1 MAPCAARATPDGRPD
16 GAPLTPGASALEPER
31 RRRERRINARVADL
45 TIPEMRRLLVTTLL
59 STIVIV
65 LFLYMVR
72 RVIVAGVLGVIIA
85 VYIRP
90 LYQRLVAL
98 TGRRAPAALLTLLA
112 VVIPVLAALA
122 YSYAEII
129 DLAAYVDDHREVISG
144 QVADAVHRVPFME
157 SANVGGSVRTWV
169 LATSGYGARVPAIIR
184 GAIVGF
190 SIAATVFFFT
200 TFYILVDGESLTD
213 WIRAKIPPRYAE
225 LRAALETSVTGVLYG
240 AIYSTLVTQTLKSVV
255 ILVLNLIFGV
265 PLAAVLAIISFIIGF
280 FPIVGSWSVYVPVAL
295 WLLVF
300 RGAAVPAIVM
310 VLVGFF
316 GNTLF
321 ISMYLRPKLAA
332 DRSRVLNFYW
342 MLVALVTGVYTF
354 GLAGI
359 LIGPI
364 LIGMLKAIIDTVS
377 ATTGW
382 RVLDEGD
389 DDDAF
394 TGATT

>member
-1 MAPCAARATPDGRPD
+1 MSGSAAP
-16 GAPLTPGASALEPER
+16 LEPER
-31 RRRERRINARVADL
+31 RRRERRANERVADL

-59 STIVIV
+59 SSIVIL
-65 LFLYMVR
+65 LFVYMVR
-72 RVIVAGVLGVIIA
+72 HVIVAGVLGVIIA
-85 VYIRP
+85 VYMRP
-90 LYQRLVAL
+90 LYLRLLPLVR
-98 TGRRAPAALLTLLA
+98 RRAPAAMLTILA

-122 YSYAEII
+122 YSYAELS
-129 DLAAYVDDHREVISG
+129 DLAFYVDANRDEIAARIAE
-144 QVADAVHRVPFME
+144 AVHRVPFME
-157 SANVGGSVRTWV
+157 TANVGASIKAWV
-169 LATSGYGARVPAIIR
+169 LATSAYGSRLPGLIR
-184 GAIVGF
+184 SALVGF
-190 SIAATVFFFT
+190 SVAATIFVFT
-200 TFYILVDGESLTD
+200 AFYVLMDADVLGR
-213 WIRAKIPPRYAE
+213 WIRGKIPPRYAE
-225 LRAALETSVTGVLYG
+225 LRAALETSVRGVLYG
-240 AIYSTLVTQTLKSVV
+240 AIYSTLLTQTLKSIV

-265 PLAAVLAIISFIIGF
+265 PLAAVLAVISFIIGF

-332 DRSRVLNFYW
+332 ERSRVLNFYW

-377 ATTGW
+377 ATKGW
-382 RVLDEGD
+382 RVLDES
-389 DDDAF
+389 DADESI
-394 TGATT
+394 TGATA

>member
-1 MAPCAARATPDGRPD
+1 M
-16 GAPLTPGASALEPER
+16 PLLEPER
-31 RRRERRINARVADL
+31 RRRERRVNALVADL

-59 STIVIV
+59 SSIVVV

-85 VYIRP
+85 IYIRP
-90 LYQRLVAL
+90 LYSRLL
-98 TGRRAPAALLTLLA
+98 RSTGRRAPAALLTIALLI
-112 VVIPVLAALA
+112 VPVLAALV
-122 YSYAEII
+122 YSYIEMRE
-129 DLAAYVDDHREVISG
+129 LAGYVEDHRTAIAAQLIEAI
-144 QVADAVHRVPFME
+144 HRVPFLE
-157 SANVGGSVRTWV
+157 NTDVRASVQAWL
-169 LATSGYGARVPAIIR
+169 LATSGYGSRLPGLVRHAM
-184 GAIVGF
+184 VGF
-190 SIAATVFFFT
+190 SIAATIFLFT
-200 TFYILVDGESLTD
+200 TFYILIDGEGLAA
-213 WIRAKIPPRYAE
+213 WIRGTIPPRYAE
-225 LRAALETSVTGVLYG
+225 LRSALDTSVRGVLYG
-240 AIYSTLVTQTLKSVV
+240 AIYSTLVTQTIKSVV

-280 FPIVGSWSVYVPVAL
+280 FPIVGSWSVYVPIAL

-300 RGAAVPAIVM
+300 RGATVPAIVM

-377 ATTGW
+377 AGTGW

-389 DDDAF
+389 SEDAVV
-394 TGATT
+394 GAGT

>member
-1 MAPCAARATPDGRPD
+1 MNGSP
-16 GAPLTPGASALEPER
+16 PLLEPER
-31 RRRERRINARVADL
+31 RRRERRVNARVADL

-59 STIVIV
+59 SSIVIL

-85 VYIRP
+85 VYLRP
-90 LYQRLVAL
+90 LYLRLLRL
-98 TGRRAPAALLTLLA
+98 TRRRAPAALLTIVA
-112 VVIPVLAALA
+112 VVVPILAALA
-122 YSYAEII
+122 YSYAELSE
-129 DLAAYVDDHREVISG
+129 LARYVDTNRESIAARVT
-144 QVADAVHRVPFME
+144 DAVRTIPFME
-157 SANVGGSVRTWV
+157 DANVGASIRSWV
-169 LATSGYGARVPAIIR
+169 LATSAYGARLPGLIR

-190 SIAATVFFFT
+190 SIAATVFVFT
-200 TFYILVDGESLTD
+200 AFYILMDADVLANWMRS
-213 WIRAKIPPRYAE
+213 KIPPRYAE
-225 LRAALETSVTGVLYG
+225 LRVALETSVSGVLYG
-240 AIYSTLVTQTLKSVV
+240 AIYSTLVTQTLKSVL
-255 ILVLNLIFGV
+255 ILAMNLVFGV
-265 PLAAVLAIISFIIGF
+265 PLAAVLAILSFIIGF
-280 FPIVGSWSVYVPVAL
+280 FPIVGSWSVYVPTAL

-300 RGAAVPAIVM
+300 RGATVPAIVM
-310 VLVGFF
+310 LLVGFL

-377 ATTGW
+377 ATKGW
-382 RVLDEGD
+382 RVLDES
-389 DDDAF
+389 DADEPVA
-394 TGATT
+394 GATA

>member
-1 MAPCAARATPDGRPD
+1 MTP
-16 GAPLTPGASALEPER
+16 TPSLEPER
-31 RRRERRINARVADL
+31 RRRERRVNERVADL

-59 STIVIV
+59 SSIVIL

-72 RVIVAGVLGVIIA
+72 HVIVAGVLGAIIA
-85 VYIRP
+85 VYVRP
-90 LYQRLVAL
+90 LYLRLLPV
-98 TGRRAPAALLTLLA
+98 TKRPAPAAMLTIAA
-112 VVIPVLAALA
+112 VIVPILAALV
-122 YSYAEII
+122 YSYAELSE
-129 DLAAYVDDHREVISG
+129 LARYVDVNRDAIAA
-144 QVADAVHRVPFME
+144 QVAEAVHRIPFME
-157 SANVGGSVRTWV
+157 GANVGESIRTWV
-169 LATSGYGARVPAIIR
+169 IATSAYGSRLPGLIR
-184 GAIVGF
+184 GALVGF
-190 SIAATVFFFT
+190 SIAATIFIFT
-200 TFYILVDGESLTD
+200 AFYILMDADVLAAWVRS
-213 WIRAKIPPRYAE
+213 KIPPRYAE
-225 LRAALETSVTGVLYG
+225 LRVALESSVSGVLYG

-255 ILVLNLIFGV
+255 ILAMNLVFGV

-310 VLVGFF
+310 VLVGFL

-377 ATTGW
+377 ATKGW
-382 RVLDEGD
+382 RVLDESD
-389 DDDAF
+389 ADDAVA
-394 TGATT
+394 GATA

>member
-1 MAPCAARATPDGRPD
+1 VT
-16 GAPLTPGASALEPER
+16 GAPLLEPER
-31 RRRERRINARVADL
+31 RRRERRLNERVADL

-59 STIVIV
+59 SSIVIL

-72 RVIVAGVLGVIIA
+72 RVIVAGVLGAIIA
-85 VYIRP
+85 IYVRP
-90 LYQRLVAL
+90 LYLQLLRSTRSRAAAAVL
-98 TGRRAPAALLTLLA
+98 TIAA
-112 VVIPVLAALA
+112 VIVPILAALV
-122 YSYAEII
+122 YSYAELSE
-129 DLAAYVDDHREVISG
+129 LARYVDVNREAIAA
-144 QVADAVHRVPFME
+144 QIAEAVHRIPFME
-157 SANVGGSVRTWV
+157 NADVGASIRTWV
-169 LATSGYGARVPAIIR
+169 LATSAYGSRLPGLVR
-184 GAIVGF
+184 GALVGF
-190 SIAATVFFFT
+190 SIAATIFIFT
-200 TFYILVDGESLTD
+200 AFYVLMDADILGAWLRS
-213 WIRAKIPPRYAE
+213 KIPPRYAE
-225 LRAALETSVTGVLYG
+225 LRVALETSVRGVLYG

-255 ILVLNLIFGV
+255 ILAMNLVFGV
-265 PLAAVLAIISFIIGF
+265 PLAAVLAVISFIIGF

-300 RGAAVPAIVM
+300 RGATVPAIVM
-310 VLVGFF
+310 VLVGFL

-377 ATTGW
+377 ATKGW
-382 RVLDEGD
+382 RVLEESDA
-389 DDDAF
+389 DDAV
-394 TGATT
+394 TGATA

>member
-1 MAPCAARATPDGRPD
+1 VIDSPTP
-16 GAPLTPGASALEPER
+16 LEPER

-59 STIVIV
+59 SSIVVV

-72 RVIVAGVLGVIIA
+72 RVIVAGVLGAIIG
-85 VYIRP
+85 VYVRP
-90 LYQRLVAL
+90 FYAWIL
-98 TGRRAPAALLTLLA
+98 RAASNRATAALLTILA
-112 VVIPVLAALA
+112 VVVPVLAALA
-122 YSYAEII
+122 YSYAEISE
-129 DLAAYVDDHREVISG
+129 LAGYVDAHRDAIAA
-144 QVADAVHRVPFME
+144 QVADAVHRIPFME
-157 SANVGGSVRTWV
+157 NANVSVSIRNWV
-169 LATSGYGARVPAIIR
+169 IATSNYGARLPGLIR
-184 GAIVGF
+184 GAIAGF
-190 SIAATVFFFT
+190 SVAATVFIFT
-200 TFYILVDGESLTD
+200 AFYVLVDGPALAV
-213 WIRAKIPPRYAE
+213 WIRGRIPPRYAE
-225 LRAALETSVTGVLYG
+225 LRAALETSVSGVLYG

-255 ILVLNLIFGV
+255 ILALNLIFGV

-300 RGAAVPAIVM
+300 RGETVPAIVM
-310 VLVGFF
+310 LVVGFF
-316 GNTLF
+316 GNTLL

-377 ATTGW
+377 ATKGW
-382 RVLDEGD
+382 RVLDES
-389 DDDAF
+389 DADESVA
-394 TGATT
+394 GAAT

>member
-1 MAPCAARATPDGRPD
+1 MP
-16 GAPLTPGASALEPER
+16 LEPER

-59 STIVIV
+59 SSIVVV

-72 RVIVAGVLGVIIA
+72 RVIVAGVLGAIIG
-85 VYIRP
+85 VYVRP
-90 LYQRLVAL
+90 LYAWILRGVSS
-98 TGRRAPAALLTLLA
+98 RAAAALLTILA
-112 VVIPVLAALA
+112 VIVPVLAALA
-122 YSYAEII
+122 YSYGEISE
-129 DLAAYVDDHREVISG
+129 LASYVDAHRDAIAA
-144 QVADAVHRVPFME
+144 QVADAVHRIPFME
-157 SANVGGSVRTWV
+157 NANVSASIRNWV
-169 LATSGYGARVPAIIR
+169 IATSDYGARLPGLIR
-184 GAIVGF
+184 GAIAGF
-190 SIAATVFFFT
+190 SVAATVFIFT
-200 TFYILVDGESLTD
+200 AFYVLVDGPALAH
-213 WIRAKIPPRYAE
+213 WIRGRIPPRYAE
-225 LRAALETSVTGVLYG
+225 LRAALETSVSGVLYG

-300 RGAAVPAIVM
+300 RGATVPAIVM
-310 VLVGFF
+310 LVVGFF
-316 GNTLF
+316 GNTLL

-377 ATTGW
+377 ETKGW
-382 RVLDEGD
+382 RVLDES
-389 DDDAF
+389 DADESAM
-394 TGATT
+394 GAAT

>member
-1 MAPCAARATPDGRPD
+1 MI
-16 GAPLTPGASALEPER
+16 GAPLLEPER
-31 RRRERRINARVADL
+31 RRRERRLNERVADL

-59 STIVIV
+59 SSIVIL

-72 RVIVAGVLGVIIA
+72 RVIVAGVLGAIIA
-85 VYIRP
+85 IYVRP
-90 LYQRLVAL
+90 LYLQLLRSTRSRAAAAVL
-98 TGRRAPAALLTLLA
+98 TIAA
-112 VVIPVLAALA
+112 VIVPILAALV
-122 YSYAEII
+122 YSYAELSE
-129 DLAAYVDDHREVISG
+129 LARYVDVNREAIAA
-144 QVADAVHRVPFME
+144 QIAEAVHRVPFME
-157 SANVGGSVRTWV
+157 NADVGASIRTWV
-169 LATSGYGARVPAIIR
+169 LATSAYGSRLPGLVR
-184 GAIVGF
+184 GALVGF
-190 SIAATVFFFT
+190 SIAATIFIFT
-200 TFYILVDGESLTD
+200 AFYVLMDADVLGAWLRS
-213 WIRAKIPPRYAE
+213 KIPPRYAE
-225 LRAALETSVTGVLYG
+225 LRVALETSVRGVLYG

-255 ILVLNLIFGV
+255 ILAMNLVFGV
-265 PLAAVLAIISFIIGF
+265 PLAAVLAVISFIIGF

-300 RGAAVPAIVM
+300 RGATVPAIVM
-310 VLVGFF
+310 VLVGFL

-377 ATTGW
+377 ETKGW
-382 RVLDEGD
+382 RVLDES
-389 DDDAF
+389 DADESAM
-394 TGATT
+394 GAAT

>member
-1 MAPCAARATPDGRPD
+1 MSGPA
-16 GAPLTPGASALEPER
+16 APLEAER
-31 RRRERRINARVADL
+31 RRRERRASERVADL

-59 STIVIV
+59 SSVVIL

-72 RVIVAGVLGVIIA
+72 HVIVAGVLGVIIA
-85 VYIRP
+85 VYLRP
-90 LYQRLVAL
+90 LYLRLLPLV
-98 TGRRAPAALLTLLA
+98 RRPAPAALLTILA
-112 VVIPVLAALA
+112 VVVPVLAALA
-122 YSYAEII
+122 YSYAELS
-129 DLAAYVDDHREVISG
+129 DLARYVDTNREEI
-144 QVADAVHRVPFME
+144 AARIAEAVHRVPFME
-157 SANVGGSVRTWV
+157 TANVGASIRTWV
-169 LATSGYGARVPAIIR
+169 LTTSAYGSRLPGLLR
-184 GAIVGF
+184 GALVGF
-190 SIAATVFFFT
+190 SVAATIFIFT
-200 TFYILVDGESLTD
+200 AFYILMDADTLGRWL
-213 WIRAKIPPRYAE
+213 RGKIPPRYAE
-225 LRAALETSVTGVLYG
+225 LRVALETSVRGVLYG
-240 AIYSTLVTQTLKSVV
+240 AIYSTLLTQTLKSVV

-265 PLAAVLAIISFIIGF
+265 PLAAVLAVISFIIGF

-295 WLLVF
+295 WLLIF
-300 RGAAVPAIVM
+300 RGATVPAIVM

-377 ATTGW
+377 ATKGW
-382 RVLDEGD
+382 RVLDES
-389 DDDAF
+389 DADESI
-394 TGATT
+394 TGATA

>member
-1 MAPCAARATPDGRPD
+1 MP
-16 GAPLTPGASALEPER
+16 LEPER

-59 STIVIV
+59 STIVVV

-85 VYIRP
+85 VYVRP
-90 LYQRLVAL
+90 LYVRIL
-98 TGRRAPAALLTLLA
+98 RASRSPIAAALLTILA
-112 VVIPVLAALA
+112 VIVPVLAALA
-122 YSYAEII
+122 YSYAEIS
-129 DLAAYVDDHREVISG
+129 DLASYVDAHRDAIAA
-144 QVADAVHRVPFME
+144 QVAEAVHRIPFME
-157 SANVGGSVRTWV
+157 NTNVTVSIRNWV
-169 LATSGYGARVPAIIR
+169 IATSDYGARLPGLIR
-184 GAIVGF
+184 RAVTSF
-190 SIAATVFFFT
+190 SIAATIFIFT
-200 TFYILVDGESLTD
+200 AFYVLVDGPALAA
-213 WIRAKIPPRYAE
+213 WIRAKVPPRYAE
-225 LRAALETSVTGVLYG
+225 LRVALETSVSGVLYG

-255 ILVLNLIFGV
+255 ILAMNLIFGV
-265 PLAAVLAIISFIIGF
+265 PLAAALAIISFVIGF

-300 RGAAVPAIVM
+300 RGATVPAIVM
-310 VLVGFF
+310 LLVGFI
-316 GNTLF
+316 GNTLL

-377 ATTGW
+377 ATEGW
-382 RVLDEGD
+382 RVLDES
-389 DDDAF
+389 DADESIAGV
-394 TGATT
+394 TP